1 MGMVPLL
8 MRQCLG
14 YKVLLSQE
22 DHCGHNHV
30 GSCSGA
36 QKRGFGE
43 PQGPCREALI
53 SPPHSSMMPGMAGGS
68 SALNSLQCLGQQVFG
83 EGGTNK
89 GYVQQWVYGCRDYPR
104 GSGFTIGYAGGPA
117 GGPAGLGLPS
127 HVTRPSTN
135 FTQAAVVAAQAAAT
149 AKVTATVVT
158 LQERQSQELSQYR
171 GIGAKQL
178 FNCQFLQHRG
188 PSGPSVPSSRN
199 STSVGGLMGPL
210 GMSPMGM
217 NPTPGQ
223 WAWCS

>member
-1 MGMVPLL
+1 
-8 MRQCLG
+8 
-14 YKVLLSQE
+14 
-22 DHCGHNHV
+22 
-30 GSCSGA
+30 
-36 QKRGFGE
+36 
-43 PQGPCREALI
+43 
-53 SPPHSSMMPGMAGGS
+53 MMPGMAGGS